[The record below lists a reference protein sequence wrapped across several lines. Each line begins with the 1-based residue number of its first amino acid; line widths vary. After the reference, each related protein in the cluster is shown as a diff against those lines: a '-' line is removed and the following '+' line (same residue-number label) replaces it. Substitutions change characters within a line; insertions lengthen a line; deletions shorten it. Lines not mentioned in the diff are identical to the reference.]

1 MAAPVLKTVENWLV
15 RQTAPNAA
23 AAAGGMLG
31 FHSVLFIL
39 GNSGTGKTHLVR
51 TLCEAHDYDLQ
62 ILHSQNCESARA
74 LADRLGKMTRTRL
87 VQTFAG
93 TTRPVVILIDELD
106 TLIQMDRMMLST
118 LTDILHGKTLPH
130 VALIAIGA
138 PAQEKKLGAFKSA
151 CCQIIYCFP
160 PSDADL
166 FLFLRARNA
175 ALPEAAATSRIPA
188 DRLMAMAEEAGGS
201 FHAACRLW
209 DAAMC
214 GGASASAGAGAGAD
228 ADTANAVAPEFH
240 SIFRAT
246 PEAVATVARV
256 FSEDP
261 WLAPMRFHENLI
273 KEISN
278 RKGLVRDKM
287 RVYRELLQAL
297 CDWDQWMIAGVM
309 EDSPSETA
317 EAGGPDPSDYL
328 ARRVV
333 GGLSELQRKKNTTVT
348 DADLQDFTKVFSQIS
363 IQKKQER
370 ATYCATDA
378 GFPWADAQIFY
389 HV

>member
-1 MAAPVLKTVENWLV
+1 MATPVWKTVENWLI

-23 AAAGGMLG
+23 AGAGGMLG

-39 GNSGTGKTHLVR
+39 GNSGTGKTHMVR
-51 TLCEAHDYDLQ
+51 TICEARDYDLQ
-62 ILHSQNCESARA
+62 ILHSQNCENSRA

-118 LTDILHGKTLPH
+118 LTDVLHGKTLPH

-138 PAQEKKLGAFKSA
+138 PAQEKKLGAFKA
-151 CCQIIYCFP
+151 ANCQIIYCFP

-175 ALPEAAATSRIPA
+175 ALSDSEARIPA
-188 DRLMAMAEEAGGS
+188 DRLMEMAEEAACS

-209 DAAMC
+209 DRAIL
-214 GGASASAGAGAGAD
+214 GSASTSAKATEGAAPS
-228 ADTANAVAPEFH
+228 AVAPEFH

-246 PEAVATVARV
+246 PTAVATVARV

-278 RKGLVRDKM
+278 RKGLVKDKM
-287 RVYRELLQAL
+287 RVYRELLRSL

-309 EDSPSETA
+309 DDSPSETA
-317 EAGGPDPSDYL
+317 DAGGPDPSDYL
-328 ARRVV
+328 ARCVV
-333 GGLSELQRKKNTTVT
+333 GYLSELQRKKNATVT
-348 DADLQDFTKVFSQIS
+348 DIDLQDFTKVFSQIS

-389 HV
+389 YV